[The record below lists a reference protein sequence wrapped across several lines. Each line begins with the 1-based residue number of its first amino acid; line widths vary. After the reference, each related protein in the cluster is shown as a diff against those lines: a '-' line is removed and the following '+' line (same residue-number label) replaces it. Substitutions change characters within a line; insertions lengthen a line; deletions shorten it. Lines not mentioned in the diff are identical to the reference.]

1 MLSRFAV
8 SGFSQLTVYYTTV
21 NLSLGLPHP
30 VTTCSHAAGC
40 RLVRYILP
48 GPFCIDMLLT
58 LSHRTQ
64 DSVIANFRP
73 HPIINL
79 KSIDM
84 VPRVPLLTLLVRPNY
99 INKWPVVAKSRL
111 LAFHT
116 CPCLFSINSTRRH
129 SFCIIRGMSSAR
141 INPGLYSY
149 SGARFLGSITW
160 GTIVIIWRRWET
172 DQLTRGSP
180 ESPAGGLIDLKL
192 RSPFLS
198 KVIHCSPIWS
208 QSLRFL

>member
-8 SGFSQLTVYYTTV
+8 SQLTVYYTTV

-73 HPIINL
+73 HPIIKL

-116 CPCLFSINSTRRH
+116 CPCLFSINSTSTAPRYGPNFYG
-129 SFCIIRGMSSAR
+129 SCKCIHVVVYVTYTSLSNITLKCYNWNVPAYDKTIRQSIIINR
-141 INPGLYSY
+141 ILLLN
-149 SGARFLGSITW
+149 
-160 GTIVIIWRRWET
+160 
-172 DQLTRGSP
+172 RGKGKQVTASHWLNLP
-180 ESPAGGLIDLKL
+180 T
-192 RSPFLS
+192 
-198 KVIHCSPIWS
+198 
-208 QSLRFL
+208 